1 MRYSSQSCEMSITH
15 FYLRSSNASIYT
27 AYVDVSPLWH
37 LSIRFIMGKGCQRK
51 YAHIE
56 FLSWFESQHMC
67 LVLSQP
73 WQRSPSGLH
82 IALSAWGFRRRQ
94 EASSRH
100 CQKPHCTEHALWPGT
115 THPLART
122 PLHFSNLSD
131 AMKGI
136 MFTLIPDGFG
146 NFGSGSGKKGSGSC
160 SSWNRLMKCRFWCH
174 CLQDHK
180 YTERIL
186 VEI

>member
-122 PLHFSNLSD
+122 PLHFSNLSKFFIRLRQIQHRRSCRKS
-131 AMKGI
+131 AGI
-136 MFTLIPDGFG
+136 Q
-146 NFGSGSGKKGSGSC
+146 
-160 SSWNRLMKCRFWCH
+160 SWRTSVWGESWSNLRF
-174 CLQDHK
+174 LRSQ
-180 YTERIL
+180 
-186 VEI
+186 